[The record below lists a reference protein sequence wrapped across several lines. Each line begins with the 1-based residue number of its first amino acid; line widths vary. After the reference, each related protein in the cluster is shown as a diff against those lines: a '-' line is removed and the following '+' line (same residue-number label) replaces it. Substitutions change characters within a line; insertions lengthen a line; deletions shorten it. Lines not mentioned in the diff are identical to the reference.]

1 MKVRLTWT
9 ALFRNFENTHY
20 QFELGTVPND
30 TFQSARHSLQEM
42 FRSNGPASKSVW
54 DNSKLTYRES
64 FQQWVDEIVEG
75 NA

>member
-42 FRSNGPASKSVW
+42 FRSNGPAFKSVW